1 MKNLECKSLERTIA
15 LHACASRAAIHLHG
29 QQGKYESDSY
39 SARETHNFK
48 VEARFHKYLLDFML
62 KSLLRSRVSFINEPP
77 LAQT

>member
-1 MKNLECKSLERTIA
+1 MREKPSLECTIA
-15 LHACASRAAIHLHG
+15 LHACASHAAIHLHG

-39 SARETHNFK
+39 SAWEKHHFK
-48 VEARFHKYLLDFML
+48 VKARFHKYLLDFML